1 MQKLAHMI
9 DDKLLAIYGENSVPD
24 VFVLLGRSSVYIECY
39 NITIQIEYV
48 GGKVYLTT
56 TKVEMPGYTFP
67 VCVAKGSLP
76 KIMDDRL
83 LVKAAVKEYMQIAE

>member
-1 MQKLAHMI
+1 MQKLARMI
-9 DDKLLAIYGENSVPD
+9 DDKLLAIYGENSAPD
-24 VFVLLGRSSVYIECY
+24 LSISMGRSSVYIECS

-76 KIMDDRL
+76 KRMGDKL
-83 LVKAAVKEYMQIAE
+83 LVKATIKEYMQVAD

>member
-9 DDKLLAIYGENSVPD
+9 DDKLVAIYGENSAPD
-24 VFVLLGRSSVYIECY
+24 VFMSLGRASVYIQY
-39 NITIQIEYV
+39 PRVVIQIKHV
-48 GGKVYLTT
+48 GGKTYLTT

-76 KIMDDRL
+76 RIMDDRL

>member
-9 DDKLLAIYGENSVPD
+9 ENKLLAIYGENSVPD
-24 VFVLLGRSSVYIECY
+24 VFVSLGRSSVYIECS
-39 NITIQIEYV
+39 NIVIQIQYV

-76 KIMDDRL
+76 KRMGDKL
-83 LVKAAVKEYMQIAE
+83 LVKATIKEYMQVAD